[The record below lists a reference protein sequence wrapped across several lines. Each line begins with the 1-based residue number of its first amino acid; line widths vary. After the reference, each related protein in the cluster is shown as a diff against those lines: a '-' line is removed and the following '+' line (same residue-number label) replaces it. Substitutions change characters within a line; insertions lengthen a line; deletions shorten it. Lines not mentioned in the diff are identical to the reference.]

1 MPIKKRQFPTGGKAC
16 PRCLVSVGMHVCG
29 PVNLQHSQL
38 PSHRRNSMQATLR
51 TGIHTGNH
59 GCVRGPRQLT
69 DVIVEDAFVS
79 NSVANNTTVRIRM
92 SHYSTNEP

>member
-1 MPIKKRQFPTGGKAC
+1 
-16 PRCLVSVGMHVCG
+16 
-29 PVNLQHSQL
+29 
-38 PSHRRNSMQATLR
+38 MQATLR